1 MSSALNR
8 VYVSGTGRFL
18 PNEPIPNERID
29 DVLGRLTDAPPRV
42 VGFME
47 NVGPRMLA
55 DSGIVQRHFA
65 IDPET
70 HRLTHTVAAL
80 GEEAARQALQA
91 AGKSA
96 ADIDLLMLSSP
107 NYDQSTPPTS
117 ALLQQRLGIER
128 CAEMEIHSNCSG
140 VGKSV
145 QVAYDALRLGRYRG
159 ALVVICQLSS
169 VYLRSCYFN
178 QPLMGKTA
186 AALRYILADG
196 AGAIL
201 LETAPGDETATPP
214 MEVVGTYVESR
225 GGAMEP
231 AMTAGGGVADLTDLD
246 NPVEACYRRGL
257 HHLNQDFVAV
267 NHYAGTYLLDGI
279 LRMLEE
285 LGIDSAAVA
294 HYVASIPTMQLYEAN
309 GEQIQNR
316 LRIELDRMRFRARET
331 GYCGGA
337 SVLLHFDEMVRS
349 GEIQR
354 DELVVLHAVESSKWM
369 TAGFV
374 VRG

>member
-1 MSSALNR
+1 MSSVLNR

-18 PNEPIPNERID
+18 PNAPISNERID

-42 VGFME
+42 MGFMD
-47 NVGPRMLA
+47 NVSPRMLA
-55 DSGIVQRHFA
+55 DSGIAQRHFA
-65 IDPET
+65 VDPET
-70 HRLTHTVAAL
+70 HRLTHTVASL

-96 ADIDLLMLSSP
+96 SDVDLLILASP

-117 ALLQQRLGIER
+117 SLLQQRLGIER

-145 QVAYDALRLGRYRG
+145 QVAYDALRVGRYRS
-159 ALVVICQLSS
+159 ALIVICQLSS

-178 QPLMGKTA
+178 QPQMGKTA

-196 AGAIL
+196 AGALL
-201 LETAPGDETATPP
+201 LETAPGDAAEAPP
-214 MEVVGTYVESR
+214 LEIIGTFVESR
-225 GGAMEP
+225 GGNMEP
-231 AMTAGGGVADLTDLD
+231 AMTAGGGVSDLTDLD
-246 NPVEACYRRGL
+246 NPIEACYRQGL
-257 HHLNQDFVAV
+257 HHLNQDFAAV
-267 NHYAGTYLLDGI
+267 NRYAGPYLLDGI
-279 LRMLEE
+279 LLMLDE
-285 LGIDSAAVA
+285 LGIDSSTVA

-316 LRIELDRMRFRARET
+316 LRIKLDRMKFRARNT

-337 SVLLHFDEMVRS
+337 SVLLHFDEMVRN

-374 VRG
+374 IRG